1 MSKELPK
8 VYTLHEVE
16 EILSVTQR
24 TVYNLI
30 KGGKLKAFKVG
41 GQWRVTEEALQ
52 EFLTQ
57 GRTK

>member
-30 KGGKLKAFKVG
+30 KSGKLNAFKVG

-52 EFLTQ
+52 EFLSQ